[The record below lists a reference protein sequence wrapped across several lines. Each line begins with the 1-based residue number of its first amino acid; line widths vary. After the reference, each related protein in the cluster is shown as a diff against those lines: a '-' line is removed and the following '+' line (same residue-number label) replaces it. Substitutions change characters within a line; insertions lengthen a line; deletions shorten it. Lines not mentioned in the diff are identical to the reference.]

1 MRAATRGSVLAR
13 WQTDHVAAL
22 LRAVD
27 PGVEVEVVVVETDG
41 DRRQDIPIWQM
52 GGKGVFVK
60 EVQAAVL
67 DGRAD
72 IAVHSAKDLPSETHA
87 GLVIGAVPPR
97 ADARDAL
104 VGSTLD
110 GLAPGGLVATGS
122 VRRRA
127 QLAWARPD
135 LTFTGLRGN
144 IDTRLAKIP
153 PGGAVV
159 MALAPLER
167 LGLLDAVAAEHG
179 VEVLDPIVMLPQV
192 GQGALAIECR
202 AVDADGPLGELLR
215 AIEHTPSRL
224 ALAAERGFLN
234 ELGGDCDLPAGAH
247 ATFGDGGQLRVEGL
261 IASLDGHTVLR
272 HVRST
277 EPGPSGGSGGSGGS
291 GADAAALGRAV
302 GAYLLHDAGGASLL
316 DR

>member
-1 MRAATRGSVLAR
+1 MVVRAATRGSVLAR

-27 PGVEVEVVVVETDG
+27 PGVEVEVVVIETAG

-72 IAVHSAKDLPSETHA
+72 IAVHSAKDLPSETHP
-87 GLVIGAVPPR
+87 GLVIAAVPAR

-110 GLAPGGLVATGS
+110 ELPPGGLVATGS

-144 IDTRLAKIP
+144 IDTRLGKIP
-153 PGGAVV
+153 AGGAVV
-159 MALAPLER
+159 MALAPLHR
-167 LGLLDAVAAEHG
+167 LGLLESVSSEHG
-179 VEVLDPIVMLPQV
+179 IEVLEPSIMLPQV
-192 GQGALAIECR
+192 GQGALAVECR
-202 AVDADGPLGELLR
+202 SADAEGPLGALLR
-215 AIEHTPSRL
+215 SIEHGPSRL
-224 ALAAERGFLN
+224 GLDAERGFLA

-247 ATFGDGGQLRVEGL
+247 ATATAAGALRVEGV
-261 IASLDGHTVLR
+261 IASLDGHVVLR
-272 HVRST
+272 QGLT
-277 EPGPSGGSGGSGGS
+277 TDPDPSSRE
-291 GADAAALGRAV
+291 AAAVGRAV
-302 GAYLLHDAGGASLL
+302 GGYLLRDAGGAALL